1 MQALARPLCALLSIL
16 PLACSPDVE
25 PFCGAAENLLAWQV
39 QTNGKVATTS
49 LPLDACRRQTEL
61 VSDLLPGGEV
71 SISRV
76 VPIPAGYRQPYV
88 EVDSGATAPCARV
101 TVALDTEG
109 HAGPVASFAAQG
121 GNPVAKI
128 TALAQERCSVRIRPR
143 VQIGEGP

>member
-1 MQALARPLCALLSIL
+1 MRALYLLPLLL
-16 PLACSPDVE
+16 LACSPEVE
-25 PFCGAAENLLAWQV
+25 PFCGPAEDLNAWQV

-49 LPLDACRRQTEL
+49 RPLDACRRQTEL

-88 EVDSGATAPCARV
+88 EVDSGATTPCARI

-128 TALAQERCSVRIRPR
+128 TALAQERCSVRIKPHIK
-143 VQIGEGP
+143 IGEGP